1 MHYEWDDNK
10 NIANIAKHGVD
21 FSIAVD
27 FDWSS
32 AIETIDNR
40 YVYGEERYIALGFIK
55 NRLYVLVY
63 VYRHDYIRLIS
74 LRKANKREID
84 YYEKKT

>member
-10 NIANIAKHGVD
+10 NIANIVKHGVD

-32 AIETIDNR
+32 AIEAIDNR
-40 YVYGEERYIALGFIK
+40 YIYGEERWIALGFIN

-63 VYRHDYIRLIS
+63 VYRNYYIRLIS

-84 YYEKKT
+84 YYEEKT